1 MSHISYLPQ
10 FAQRVVSL
18 LIAYVLVCS
27 SSFAAERSFETCH
40 QIAREAIGTTTVT
53 LLPQGDVSSLYYVF
67 VGSDGG
73 YAIVSSDDRTPAL
86 LGYSKN
92 DVLKSVKDLP
102 LPMQFLLQQYSNS
115 VDDLKDGEK
124 ILTLKDEASSS
135 MLKASRITGFKIE
148 PLLGNIKYD
157 QYQPYNN
164 NCPVYNDIH
173 CVTGCVPTAVAQ
185 VMRYYKYPNATIAAI
200 PSYIT
205 GRYGLFVEGYQEN
218 TDINWE
224 DMLDNY
230 KKEPSSTKQADAV
243 SQFMAMVGTAL
254 NADYGIGDNDIDN
267 GTPAYTYKVETV
279 LPMYFGYDA
288 DLIRYVLRSD
298 YTLTE
303 WNEILLNELLDGRPI
318 IMGGEPTKKGAD
330 GHTFVCDGIDES
342 GLYHINWGW
351 GGMCDGYFDIT
362 ILNPTGRGTGG
373 GTTTDEG
380 FHSKLEAIIGIQPR
394 NGVVSVPSPV
404 VTTKS
409 ISFTTNNT
417 GNPCA
422 NVEYTKNYKTN
433 GSLYM
438 GIGYAKEDGKIVLL
452 QQFSSIDGSEKGDFY
467 NSQIEIPTAGFE
479 EGKTYKI
486 CLIESLDMS
495 TWKLCEK
502 YDTKYFTLQKKNGT
516 VEYVDESNQYTAL
529 SATLSVDKIIK
540 HSHNTE
546 TCEYQCNI
554 HFTNSGNKEY
564 YGTSKL
570 RINST
575 NSKPSDMFIWASGET
590 FTSGLTVE
598 KNSEYDVPYTF
609 TADYSPIYYWV
620 DAGNGQELSSGI
632 LEYQPEKVHYTVS
645 YYAFGELLGEEY
657 VKEGGTASGNP
668 DKTPQHPIYTFS
680 GWDKDLTNITSDR
693 EVNAI
698 YTQNGK
704 KVYCVYYY
712 EYRGNNLY
720 GQEFVLEGES
730 ASGLPDSLP
739 KREGYTF
746 VGWDR
751 QESYLFADWDRNLLT
766 NITSNIEVYAVFNF
780 NIDNLATCTVSYR
793 DWDGTPLG
801 IEEVEHGSDA
811 VGLSPNP
818 ERDGYTFIG
827 WNCHKAN
834 TLILDFEH
842 IAESLL
848 PNLHYSSRSSGSGWY
863 ENNDVVTGRRSLYLS
878 SKGYNEPTNI
888 SYSFEEAEDLSGS
901 TAISF
906 WHKGDAAVVKIGTKR
921 VTDESYHY
929 FNVEKHTNWTL
940 VTIKWDELERPN
952 SGIGSQFDF
961 VNDKL
966 YSEITE
972 FIWETATIN
981 NVFGI
986 DDVSIEGIDLSKET
1000 SPISLSNITGNIVA
1014 TAQYRDNSI
1023 PIYTV
1028 SYVDWDGT
1036 PLGTE
1041 QVGEG
1046 ENASGKP
1053 KTMPSR
1059 DGYMFAGWQSSSPH
1073 TIFADCENGEET
1085 WRGSYWYDYSGS
1097 GVSSHSIVSTGA
1109 NSTEHSIKFTYSDIE
1124 NYAGIGFSL
1133 YPNERAVDL
1142 SGSTGISFY
1151 HKGDPV
1157 IVEFCT
1163 GRITDNSYHIYE
1175 VLGHQDWTLV
1185 TINWSDI
1192 YGPGWGQGDNI
1203 DFDKEKLYSGV
1214 IRVQWKATSSTG
1226 SFWIDEVT
1234 VNGRDLSG
1242 TTFSLTNITKDVT
1255 LTAQYK
1261 KYFTVT
1267 YLESDGS
1274 LITTEQVVE
1283 GSRVIYNPYYE
1294 GETYGSWAL
1303 VLDCAL
1309 EDEILSP
1316 VTNSECFQRYMTSS
1330 KVTKDITLI
1339 HVHYL
1344 SIEYKDWDGTLIR
1357 SEYIA
1362 EGGTATGGIPSPNNL
1377 VINYGYLFI
1386 GWDKPLTNIT
1396 ESTVFTAQYGRPI
1409 VVTYYDWDGTKL
1421 GTKKVGEGG
1430 DATNLMTAP
1439 KRKGYIFVGW
1449 DKPLTNVTEDISVT
1463 AQYEINSS
1471 YHTVTY
1477 LDWDGMELGT
1487 EQVEDSWDAV
1497 GLSPNPQRDGYT
1509 FVGWDKSLTNITS
1522 DMSVTAQY
1530 EEKPLIFYTVT
1541 YMDWDGKILGTEQVP
1556 EGGDAVG
1563 LAENPQ
1569 RAKYSFIGWSKPLT
1583 NITSK
1588 TTLIA
1593 LYQPS
1598 TDIPSLDNVEEL
1610 TKPQKVFKDG
1620 EIYILLPDGRKIN
1633 IKGAELIE

>member
-1 MSHISYLPQ
+1 MSHISYLPK
-10 FAQRVVSL
+10 FAQWVVSL
-18 LIAYVLVCS
+18 LIVYVLVCS
-27 SSFAAERSFETCH
+27 SSFAAERSFETCR

-124 ILTLKDEASSS
+124 ILTLEDEASSS

-148 PLLGNIKYD
+148 PLLGNIKYNQD
-157 QYQPYNN
+157 GPYNN

-200 PSYIT
+200 PSYTT
-205 GRYGLFVEGYQEN
+205 GRHGLFVEGYQEN
-218 TDINWE
+218 TEINWE

-230 KKEPSSTKQADAV
+230 KIELFSTKQADAV

-318 IMGGEPTKKGAD
+318 IMGGNPTKKGAD

-351 GGMCDGYFDIT
+351 GGRCDGYFDIT
-362 ILNPTGRGTGG
+362 ILNPTGRGIGG

-404 VTTKS
+404 VTTNS

-438 GIGYAKEDGKIVLL
+438 GIGYAKEDGMIVLL

-516 VEYVDESNQYTAL
+516 VEYVDESYQYAL

-540 HSHNTE
+540 HSHNTK

-575 NSKPSDMFIWASGET
+575 NSKPSDMFIWAGGET

-620 DAGNGQELSSGI
+620 DDGNGQEYSSGI
-632 LEYQPEKVHYTVS
+632 LEYQPEKVQYYYTVS

-657 VKEGGTASGNP
+657 VEEGGTASGNP
-668 DKTPQHPIYTFS
+668 DNTPQHPIYTFS

-693 EVNAI
+693 RVNAI

-704 KVYCVYYY
+704 KVYSVKYCEYGSYTVY
-712 EYRGNNLY
+712 GK
-720 GQEFVLEGES
+720 EFVLEGES
-730 ASGLPDSLP
+730 ASGQPEFTP
-739 KREGYTF
+739 EREGYTF
-746 VGWDR
+746 IGWNID
-751 QESYLFADWDRNLLT
+751 LT

-827 WNCHKAN
+827 WDCSRAN
-834 TLILDFEH
+834 TIILDFE
-842 IAESLL
+842 IPSQGL
-848 PNLHYSSRSSGSGWY
+848 PNLHYSSTTAGWDWIDGY
-863 ENNDVVTGRRSLYLS
+863 EVAIGDYSHCLS
-878 SKGYNEPTNI
+878 SIASGKLTNF
-888 SYSFEEAEDLSGS
+888 SYYFEEAEDFSGS
-901 TAISF
+901 TAFSF
-906 WHKGDAAVVKIGTKR
+906 WHKGDAAVVKVGTKP

-966 YSEITE
+966 YTEITK
-972 FIWETATIN
+972 FIWETVAIN
-981 NVFGI
+981 NEIWI
-986 DDVSIEGIDLSKET
+986 DDVSVEGIDLLKET

-1014 TAQYRDNSI
+1014 TARYRENSI

-1041 QVGEG
+1041 QVY
-1046 ENASGKP
+1046 ENEDAVDA
-1053 KTMPSR
+1053 PSLER
-1059 DGYMFAGWQSSSPH
+1059 DGY
-1073 TIFADCENGEET
+1073 
-1085 WRGSYWYDYSGS
+1085 
-1097 GVSSHSIVSTGA
+1097 
-1109 NSTEHSIKFTYSDIE
+1109 KF
-1124 NYAGIGFSL
+1124 
-1133 YPNERAVDL
+1133 V
-1142 SGSTGISFY
+1142 
-1151 HKGDPV
+1151 
-1157 IVEFCT
+1157 
-1163 GRITDNSYHIYE
+1163 
-1175 VLGHQDWTLV
+1175 
-1185 TINWSDI
+1185 
-1192 YGPGWGQGDNI
+1192 
-1203 DFDKEKLYSGV
+1203 
-1214 IRVQWKATSSTG
+1214 
-1226 SFWIDEVT
+1226 
-1234 VNGRDLSG
+1234 
-1242 TTFSLTNITKDVT
+1242 
-1255 LTAQYK
+1255 
-1261 KYFTVT
+1261 
-1267 YLESDGS
+1267 
-1274 LITTEQVVE
+1274 
-1283 GSRVIYNPYYE
+1283 
-1294 GETYGSWAL
+1294 
-1303 VLDCAL
+1303 
-1309 EDEILSP
+1309 
-1316 VTNSECFQRYMTSS
+1316 
-1330 KVTKDITLI
+1330 
-1339 HVHYL
+1339 
-1344 SIEYKDWDGTLIR
+1344 
-1357 SEYIA
+1357 
-1362 EGGTATGGIPSPNNL
+1362 
-1377 VINYGYLFI
+1377 

-1396 ESTVFTAQYGRPI
+1396 ENVTLTAQYKKSFTVTYLERDGTLIATEQVAEGDCVRNAPYYEEETGGSWALLLDCASTFPLTNNDCLEKYYTYATVWKDITLIHVPYYRVTYVDWDGTSQIYICSESVMEGGNASGKVPSSYQFVQSDYLFIGWDKLLTNIIESTVFTAQYGRPI

-1421 GTKKVGEGG
+1421 GTRKVGEGG
-1430 DATNLMTAP
+1430 DATNLMTVPKRKGYIFVGWDKPLTNVTEEISVTAQYEVNTTYHTVTFIDQIGQILATELVLDGEDAKADFPIREGCRYSFNESFMNITSDLVVHVTVTGNHIVTYYDWDGTKLDTKKVGYGNDATNLITAP
-1439 KRKGYIFVGW
+1439 KRKGYRFVGW

-1463 AQYEINSS
+1463 AQYEEKPLIF
-1471 YHTVTY
+1471 YTVTY
-1477 LDWDGMELGT
+1477 MDWDGMELGT

-1556 EGGDAVG
+1556 ECGDAVG
-1563 LAENPQ
+1563 LAEIPQ

-1598 TDIPSLDNVEEL
+1598 TNIPSLDNVEEL

-1633 IKGAELIE
+1633 INGAEIQE